1 MGCVFSYNAGSGL
14 EGSFGRLCDTAC
26 MALQE
31 LSSVR
36 DQKGTGQTDGGDT
49 FRWCG
54 AMQCQE
60 PWGADRTAGWC
71 WPCWVYQKGGKAEKS
86 VQTGACSTPGPD
98 TGPIFQSCSSGA
110 KALAQFAFTVLQGV
124 RDAISHVCNVQPR
137 ELGHAEPPGGC
148 EMVICLPRAAVFS
161 VTGSL
166 FYYFFFMSRL
176 TICNYL
182 HGKEISKRRWLFN
195 VSGIS
200 LGSSSGWRLKP
211 DTFR

>member
-1 MGCVFSYNAGSGL
+1 MEGFVIRRAWHCRSCHQCEIRKGLDKLMVGIRAGGV
-14 EGSFGRLCDTAC
+14 
-26 MALQE
+26 
-31 LSSVR
+31 VR
-36 DQKGTGQTDGGDT
+36 CSARSPGEQIAQLGGAGPVGFTRRVARQK
-49 FRWCG
+49 
-54 AMQCQE
+54 
-60 PWGADRTAGWC
+60 
-71 WPCWVYQKGGKAEKS
+71 KS